1 MVKDYIRVI
10 ENLFKVKIEKTVSS
24 DRGETVFNLGENYF
38 KVITDDDELFKKVK
52 AIVKYDNYVY
62 ESQLLKQAKENFI
75 NDLIHKRFDSLE
87 LMLNR
92 SEMLGFDFYSARK
105 AVLVVLEDMHI
116 LFRDKNEMVL
126 QKFKEEFYNIAINSL
141 KDKDNI
147 ASYIGENKFLICL
160 KDIKEINS
168 KEIMEELK
176 SDVKEKLG
184 LNCKIAVGDSYEMPG
199 LEAMS
204 YSFQDCERYM
214 ELGKKYLPEKDI
226 YDFKEVGIYIMYMN
240 MDSFQKKKIQGYVK
254 DIMEYGEKNRIDIKR
269 FLEAYFKNRYSVSK
283 AEIEA
288 GLSKNKGKIIIAEIE
303 KLTGLDPS
311 EFENALKF
319 YMALKIWRRL

>member
-1 MVKDYIRVI
+1 MVKDYIKVI
-10 ENLFKVKIEKTVSS
+10 ENLFKVKIEKL
-24 DRGETVFNLGENYF
+24 DKCNKEEMVFNLGEHYF
-38 KVITDDDELFKKVK
+38 RVITDDEETFKKVK

-92 SEMLGFDFYSARK
+92 SEILGFDFYSARR
-105 AVLVVLEDMHI
+105 AILVLIEDMYI
-116 LFRDKNEMVL
+116 LFKDKNEMVL
-126 QKFKEEFYNIAINSL
+126 QKFKEEFYETALKSL

-147 ASYIGENKFLICL
+147 ASYIGENKFLICQKENKGEDSNEKMAEL
-160 KDIKEINS
+160 IEDIKRE
-168 KEIMEELK
+168 
-176 SDVKEKLG
+176 LG
-184 LNCKIAVGDSYEMPG
+184 LTAKIAVGDSYEMPG

-214 ELGKKYLPEKDI
+214 ELGRKYLQEKNI

-240 MDSFQKKKIQGYVK
+240 MDNFQKKKIQGYVA
-254 DIMEYGEKNRIDIKR
+254 DIMEYGEKNRIDIKK
-269 FLEAYFKNRYSVSK
+269 FLESYFKNKYSVSK
-283 AEIEA
+283 AEIES
-288 GLSKNKGKIIIAEIE
+288 GISKNKGKIVIAEIE

-319 YMALKIWRRL
+319 YMALKIWRR